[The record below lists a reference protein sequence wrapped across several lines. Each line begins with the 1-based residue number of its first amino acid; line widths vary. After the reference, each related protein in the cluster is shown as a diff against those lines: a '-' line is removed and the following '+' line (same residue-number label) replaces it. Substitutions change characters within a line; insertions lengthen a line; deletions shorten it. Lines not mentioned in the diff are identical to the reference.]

1 MVSTS
6 PNRLWLAY
14 HKLYRIKKLIRYAI
28 YIVCKSKTA
37 LKVGLAGCGIFKT
50 STVITIAM
58 IASKNVSKRFV
69 SIVNIYNFII

>member
-1 MVSTS
+1 MVSTIW
-6 PNRLWLAY
+6 NRLWLAY
-14 HKLYRIKKLIRYAI
+14 HRLYKIRKLIKYAM
-28 YIVCKSKTA
+28 YIVCRSKKA

-69 SIVNIYNFII
+69 SIVNIYYFII